1 VYSRQIEGQDHTFG
15 VSGRLYKS
23 NVLLYDHQT
32 ESLWSQ
38 LMERSISGP
47 LAGKPLEKIAATRTR
62 WHTWINRNPDT
73 LVLSENTGYNRNYAI
88 DPYEGYYSVGALM
101 FPVGNV
107 RRELAIKA
115 RVLGIQLAQEAKA
128 YPLKWLSANP
138 GIHQDRLA
146 GQTIE
151 IEVSSGGEV
160 ISVRHQNGK
169 PIASIYAYWFA
180 WQAFHPGTQV
190 FQAQGN

>member
-1 VYSRQIEGQDHTFG
+1 VYSRQIEGQNHTFG

-73 LVLSENTGYNRNYAI
+73 LVLSENTGYDRNYAI
-88 DPYEGYYSVGALM
+88 DPYEGYYTVGALM

-107 RRELAIKA
+107 RRELAVKA
-115 RVLGIQLAQEAKA
+115 RVLVIQIEKEAKA
-128 YPLKWLSANP
+128 SPLKWLGANP
-138 GIHQDRLA
+138 GIHKDRLA
-146 GQTIE
+146 GQIIE
-151 IEVSSGGEV
+151 IEVNSEGEV
-160 ISVRHQNGK
+160 VSVRHQNGK
-169 PIASIYAYWFA
+169 PIASIYSYWFA

-190 FQAQGN
+190 FQKSGN